1 MNEFYEFEDDKNQKT
16 KGHLGVYITL
26 TIVSILIGGLL
37 TYAFMPM
44 IYNQINTSKNIE
56 KNTIA
61 QQQAN
66 DKTAVKEKVPLIGS
80 KMVPLIGS
88 NNPVI
93 DIAKKVGPSVVG
105 VSNKIK
111 GLSPGQGMTEQEQGE
126 GSGII
131 ISEDGL
137 VITNNHVIEGAT
149 AITVTLPGGKEIPAK
164 LIGADQRSD
173 LAVLKIDKSDFVVAS
188 LGDSSKVQ
196 TGELVV
202 AIGNPLGNELA
213 GSITVGV
220 ISAVGRSIDIDG
232 RRLNLLQTDAAI
244 NPGNSGGALVNSKG
258 EIIGI
263 NTIKAVFAG
272 TDSTGIPIS
281 AEGVGFAIP
290 INDARPIIQEL
301 IQHGYISRP
310 GIGVMIQKEITE
322 NESKYYG
329 VPVGIL
335 IGAVTSGGSA
345 DKAGIK
351 AGDILIKFNDHPIKA
366 YIDLTDEIKKYKI
379 GDEVNIELWRDN
391 KTIKVKVIL
400 SEIKK

>member
-1 MNEFYEFEDDKNQKT
+1 MNEFYEFEDDKKQKT

-26 TIVSILIGGLL
+26 IIVSILIGGLL

-44 IYNQINTSKNIE
+44 IYNQINTSKDIGKNIL
-56 KNTIA
+56 T
-61 QQQAN
+61 QQQAK
-66 DKTAVKEKVPLIGS
+66 DKIAAKEQLPIIGS

-88 NNPVI
+88 INPVI

-111 GLSPGQGMTEQEQGE
+111 GLNPGQGMTDQAQGE

-137 VITNNHVIEGAT
+137 VITNNHVIEGST
-149 AITVTLPGGKEIPAK
+149 TITVTLPGGKEVPAK

-173 LAVLKIDKSDFVVAS
+173 LAVLKIDKSNFIVAS

-220 ISAVGRSIDIDG
+220 ISAVGRSIDIGG

-244 NPGNSGGALVNSKG
+244 NPGNSGGALVNSRG

-263 NTIKAVFAG
+263 NTIKTIFAG
-272 TDSTGIPIS
+272 TDSNGVPIS
-281 AEGVGFAIP
+281 AEGIGFAIP
-290 INDARPIIQEL
+290 INDAKPIIQEL

-310 GIGVMIQKEITE
+310 GIGVIIQKDITA
-322 NESKYYG
+322 NESKNYG
-329 VPVGIL
+329 VPAGIL
-335 IGAVTSGGSA
+335 IGAVTPSGAA

-351 AGDILIKFNDHPIKA
+351 AGDILTKFNDYPIKA
-366 YIDLTDEIKKYKI
+366 YIDLTDEMKKYKI
-379 GDEVNIELWRDN
+379 GDAVSIEVWRDN
-391 KTIKVKVIL
+391 KVVKVKVIL
-400 SEIKK
+400 SEMKK